1 MQPMPRVDFHGS
13 GSPRFSFTTWASLQ
27 LGTSRFYEMDV
38 VATQG
43 NIDLMLTLQDAKSS
57 D

>member
-1 MQPMPRVDFHGS
+1 MQPMPCVDFHGS